1 MELVNLTGVD
11 LELATGDHYTLF
23 PAAHWA
29 IVRRPDRR
37 ETLVAGVRA
46 DETVRADVFVKHL
59 ATGRVESW
67 FEFCDALA
75 GRMAGA
81 EYVFLVTPAT
91 AYALRDSESFTGVPV
106 YVRLNDATLRRVDP
120 HA

>member
-1 MELVNLTGVD
+1 
-11 LELATGDHYTLF
+11 
-23 PAAHWA
+23 
-29 IVRRPDRR
+29 
-37 ETLVAGVRA
+37 
-46 DETVRADVFVKHL
+46 
-59 ATGRVESW
+59 
-67 FEFCDALA
+67 
-75 GRMAGA
+75 MAGA